1 MVLWRSYILSFSIIS
16 GKFYEKSFKFPHK
29 ATIKNNFG
37 RLGENLSFFRR
48 IPHIDAKKGWVF
60 MTKPNEKKA
69 LLDKAV
75 FGGLQIVAFKNMDRL
90 VADGIVEV
98 SSSPTKYVTA
108 RGQEFTRLRIQD
120 DLIDKM
126 VAGSKW
132 IKGKKVD
139 YCNLAVTIINDEVG
153 NLVCYTVDQYKA
165 YLDQIKEYLM
175 DQYGILVAMDGAT
188 LKEIEINRTF
198 RLKGDFKD
206 YHRAINLLMV
216 TLPPR
221 WKKQMLYR
229 EINNQVVDY
238 QTYYATTNKTQNS
251 KRYAQ
256 FKIYDKTRQLKH
268 IVKLKDYYMRVEFRL
283 IGTEMVKKSLG
294 TNRLAELT
302 DERINEYFDRQ
313 IEKMIVQP
321 YKKWKAA
328 RDKAVV
334 DLMIEQRKKDI
345 RHWQTNVLHLLAD
358 KEIDHYWSMILSM
371 GELLPLVN
379 KLGLNSKRT
388 SDIKQ
393 NFMKQ
398 AQKYQRRFCTDD
410 DKKLSEIIEKMTARE
425 AFGEEKK
432 IA

>member
-1 MVLWRSYILSFSIIS
+1 
-16 GKFYEKSFKFPHK
+16 
-29 ATIKNNFG
+29 
-37 RLGENLSFFRR
+37 
-48 IPHIDAKKGWVF
+48 

-120 DLIDKM
+120 DFIDKM

-139 YCNLAVTIINDEVG
+139 YCNLAVTIKNDEVG

-206 YHRAINLLMV
+206 YKRAITVIMTNLPKPYKAQMDNKSAEDDGV
-216 TLPPR
+216 EYESFYAKT
-221 WKKQMLYR
+221 KK
-229 EINNQVVDY
+229 
-238 QTYYATTNKTQNS
+238 TANS
-251 KRYAQ
+251 KRYVT
-256 FKIYDKTRQLKH
+256 FKIYNKTKALEK
-268 IVKLKDYYMRVEFRL
+268 IVPLMDDYMRVEYCLFGPEK
-283 IGTEMVKKSLG
+283 IKKALG
-294 TNRLAELT
+294 TNRLVELT
-302 DERINEYFDRQ
+302 DERINGYFDRQ

-345 RHWQTNVLHLLAD
+345 RHWHSNVLRLLEDQEIAKD
-358 KEIDHYWSMILSM
+358 KPVLLDIH
-371 GELLPLVN
+371 ELLSLVSQ
-379 KLGLNSKRT
+379 LGLSTKRA
-388 SDIKQ
+388 SEVKGC
-393 NFMKQ
+393 FLKQ
-398 AQKYQRRFCTDD
+398 AQKFESVFCEGDHE
-410 DKKLSEIIEKMTARE
+410 KIKEILEKLTTKDAIKTEKMTA
-425 AFGEEKK
+425 
-432 IA
+432 